1 MVVSGTRQLPFWL
14 LTEVDIEMVRFRSRS
29 VLLGLSSWEL
39 YAVGV
44 EGTCAAASLKN
55 LDSLLLSQSPQ
66 V

>member
-1 MVVSGTRQLPFWL
+1 MVVSGTRQFLA

-29 VLLGLSSWEL
+29 VLLGLSSWESH
-39 YAVGV
+39 AVGV
-44 EGTCAAASLKN
+44 EGTCAAASLNN